1 MATLKSIRVRIG
13 SVKSTRKI
21 TKAMKMVAAAR
32 LRKAED
38 AARAL
43 RPYASRTREIIS
55 SLAARTDRTDFP
67 LLAEREETRNVLLVV
82 LTSDKGLC
90 GAFNANVNRA
100 AERFVKERGAGS
112 GVTSVTDETIASIKT
127 SIVGRKG
134 KTFFTQ
140 REIPIERY
148 YEDVL
153 GDLHIEKA
161 ELIGQDLIQDFTRQ
175 DLDAVYLVYNE
186 YKSAMLQNVVVEP
199 LLPIIPDVIEESENP
214 VDYLYEPSR
223 EAVLDEVLP
232 LYVNVQVFRALL
244 ESMASEMGARM
255 TAMESATKNASELID
270 KLTLQ
275 YNKLRQAAITTELM
289 EIISGAEAQGG

>member
-1 MATLKSIRVRIG
+1 MATLKSIRTRIG

-32 LRKAED
+32 LKKAEN

-43 RPYASRTREIIS
+43 RPYAARTKEVIS

-100 AERFVKERGAGS
+100 AERFIKDKGAAALDAA
-112 GVTSVTDETIASIKT
+112 TSETIASIKT

-153 GDLHIEKA
+153 SDLHSEKA

-175 DLDAVYLVYNE
+175 DLDAVFLVYNQ
-186 YKSAMLQNVVVEP
+186 YKSAMTQTTVVEP
-199 LLPIIPDVIEESENP
+199 LLPIVPDAIEDLENP

-223 EAVLDEVLP
+223 EAVLAEVLP
-232 LYVNVQVFRALL
+232 LYVNVQVYRALL
-244 ESMASEMGARM
+244 ESVASEMGARM
-255 TAMESATKNASELID
+255 TAMESATKNASELIE

-289 EIISGAEAQGG
+289 EIISGAEALKG